1 LAAGEKGGTLA
12 DRNAARSIAFKRG
25 RAEEWTAERIAK
37 LSKLEIQ
44 QLRDNA
50 TRLGEPT
57 VTALCT
63 EALKPARLKAA
74 LAAAGK

>member
-1 LAAGEKGGTLA
+1 VAE
-12 DRNAARSIAFKRG
+12 RNAARSIPLKHG
-25 RAEEWTAERIAK
+25 RADEWTAERIAK

-50 TRLGEPT
+50 TRLGEPE

-74 LAAAGK
+74 AAAQK